1 MLRIMLR
8 RPKLPAFPP
17 GALLVGGAARDL
29 LRGQIPSDYDW
40 AAPDPAQA
48 ARWTAGTGGA
58 VFPLDEQR
66 GHWRAVIKGVQHD
79 FVLLPSNLTAELL
92 RRDFTVNALALD
104 QAGHVTDP
112 SGGLG
117 DLKRRSLRMVS
128 EQNLRDDPLR
138 LLRATRLATT
148 LDFRLEAQTRLTVQ
162 RLALEALTQPWPPP
176 AAERVAAELNALL
189 LSQRAASGVLLLHEL
204 NLLALCLPEL
214 TEGAGV
220 VQGGFH
226 HLDVLHHNIEA
237 LHQLLARFPD
247 ADLAL
252 RWATMLHDVGKPR
265 TQGVNLGTGRNTYY
279 GHAEV
284 GAELAAEM
292 LIRLRQPRALTERV
306 SALIKA
312 HMVHLPTT
320 EREASRFVHR
330 RRALLPDLLG
340 LMLADREAS
349 RGPQSTP
356 QTRLAY
362 QLGFERLLSALEE
375 RPAAPPPLLS
385 GRQIMALLNVP
396 PGPVVGEVMR
406 AVNEAAALGDVT
418 TPAEAEAFVLA
429 QRYRLTSNESAS
441 QQVDSQA

>member
-1 MLRIMLR
+1 MSH

-29 LRGQIPSDYDW
+29 LRGQLPSDYDW
-40 AAPDPAQA
+40 AAPNPAQA
-48 ARWTAGTGGA
+48 ARWTADTGGA
-58 VFPLDEQR
+58 AFPLDEQR
-66 GHWRAVIKGVQHD
+66 GHWRAVIGGVQHD
-79 FVLLPSNLTAELL
+79 FVPLPTDLTAELL
-92 RRDFTVNALALD
+92 RRDFTVNALAMD

-112 SGGLG
+112 SGGLS

-128 EQNLRDDPLR
+128 EHNLRDDPLR
-138 LLRATRLATT
+138 LLRAARLTIT
-148 LDFRLEAQTRLTVQ
+148 LDFRLEERTRLAVQ
-162 RLALEALTQPWPPP
+162 RLAAEALAHHWPLP
-176 AAERVAAELNALL
+176 AAERTAAELNALL
-189 LSQRAASGVLLLHEL
+189 LSKRAASGVLLLHEL
-204 NLLALCLPEL
+204 NLLALSLPEL
-214 TEGAGV
+214 SEGAGV

-252 RWATMLHDVGKPR
+252 RWATLLHDVGKPR
-265 TQGVNLGTGRNTYY
+265 TRGVNPDTGRNTYY
-279 GHAEV
+279 GHAEL
-284 GAELAAEM
+284 GAQLADEM
-292 LIRLRQPRALTERV
+292 LTRLRQPRALTERV
-306 SALIKA
+306 SALVKA

-362 QLGFERLLSALEE
+362 QLGFECLLSALEE
-375 RPAAPPPLLS
+375 RPTAPPPLLS
-385 GRQIMALLNVP
+385 GRQIMALLKVP
-396 PGPVVGEVMR
+396 PGPVVGEVLR
-406 AVNEAAALGDVT
+406 AVNEAAALGDVC
-418 TPAEAEAFVLA
+418 TPAEAEAFVLV
-429 QRYRLTSNESAS
+429 QRDRLTSNECAS